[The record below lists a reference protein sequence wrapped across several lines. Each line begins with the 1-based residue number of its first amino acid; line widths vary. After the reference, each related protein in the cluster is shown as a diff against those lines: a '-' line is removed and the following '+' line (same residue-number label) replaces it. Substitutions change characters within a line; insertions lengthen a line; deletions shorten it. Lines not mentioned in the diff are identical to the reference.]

1 MPNLKGGRETN
12 LAAAKEPGN
21 DKLLFL
27 LPSVPERDEFRE
39 ENSPKQFES
48 FYDSSEEEANDQLD
62 NWHYFKDLTEEER
75 DERKRKVKE
84 LEKIIN
90 EETRQIEAETKIQL
104 EKELYTDSSTTKT
117 AKPSF
122 EHTQQS
128 HLT

>member
-1 MPNLKGGRETN
+1 MTSCSFFYQ
-12 LAAAKEPGN
+12 A
-21 DKLLFL
+21 
-27 LPSVPERDEFRE
+27 SPERDEFRE
-39 ENSPKQFES
+39 ENSPKQSES
-48 FYDSSEEEANDQLD
+48 FYDSSEEEANDQLEK
-62 NWHYFKDLTEEER
+62 WHYFKDLTEEER

-104 EKELYTDSSTTKT
+104 ERELYTDSSTKDCK
-117 AKPSF
+117 KPSF